1 MTDQLRLFSG
11 PLNSIKRRTTGGRL
25 YSNQC
30 GTAIIRVKDGESRLT
45 EVLYIPNLGVNLL
58 SGKRFTKYGL
68 KGSFSNNG
76 LYMYTKQGVEVL
88 RAPARG
94 GIYVVDKVTPELDE
108 FALVATYT
116 SPNESAL
123 IAPIVSLTVSDSG
136 ELSSDSETYSLTESS
151 KHAAASVSKKRDL
164 YTL

>member
-1 MTDQLRLFSG
+1 M
-11 PLNSIKRRTTGGRL
+11 
-25 YSNQC
+25 
-30 GTAIIRVKDGESRLT
+30 T

-76 LYMYTKQGVEVL
+76 LYIYTKQGVEVL
-88 RAPARG
+88 RISARG
-94 GIYVVDKVTPELDE
+94 GIYVVDKVIPELDE
-108 FALVATYT
+108 FILVATYI

-123 IAPIVSLTVSDSG
+123 ITPIILLTASDSG

-151 KHAAASVSKKRDL
+151 KHAAALVSKKRDL